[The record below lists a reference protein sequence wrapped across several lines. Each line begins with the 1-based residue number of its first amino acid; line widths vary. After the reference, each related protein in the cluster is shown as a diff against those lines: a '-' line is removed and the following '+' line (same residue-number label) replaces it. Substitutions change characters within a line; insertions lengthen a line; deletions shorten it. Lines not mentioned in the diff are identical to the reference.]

1 MPGPQSCLICR
12 SIVMRITLG
21 VMKVNLLLV
30 LLFALV
36 FNWPIFLHF
45 YTILTQL
52 DHVKAGFVLSIPLVL
67 LAALNAVFLPFTF
80 RYLLKPFFVLL
91 ILLGSVVSYAMLK
104 YGVIFDRDMV
114 QNMVATNTGEVS
126 AYLNGSVA
134 LWFLLTG
141 VLPALALLWV
151 KIEYPS
157 PWYRGFGLR
166 LGSIALSLL
175 FLVGVA
181 ALYYQ
186 DYASVGRNNKSLGK
200 EIVPAN
206 YVHGFYRYARDILFA
221 TPIPYQPL
229 GTDARVVGQGNKPTL
244 MFLVVGETA
253 RSQNYSL
260 NGYRKQTNSFTEQ
273 EAGVISFKDVRSCG
287 TATAVSV
294 PCMFS
299 NLTRRGYDDTLAQ
312 SRDGMLDVLQHAGVS
327 VLWKENDGGCKGVC
341 KNVPTIDIE
350 AKAFPQYCQQGSC
363 YDEVMLEGLDRQIA
377 DMKGKQGNKLVAFHL
392 MGSHGPTY
400 YRRYPASE
408 RFFVPDCPRS
418 DIENCSNEE
427 LVNTYDNTIRYT
439 DKVVAQLIEKLK
451 SLQTDYNVG
460 LVYLS
465 DHGESLGAMGL
476 YLHGTPYQFAPDD
489 QTRVPLLTWFSPQ
502 LQADRQLNMG
512 CLQQEASSKRFSHDN
527 LFHSML
533 GIMDVQ
539 TSVYDGALDLFK
551 PCRAG

>member
-1 MPGPQSCLICR
+1 
-12 SIVMRITLG
+12 MRFTLG

-45 YTILTQL
+45 YRILTAL
-52 DHVKAGFVLSIPLVL
+52 EHVKAGFALSIPFVL
-67 LAALNAVFLPFTF
+67 MAALNAVFLPFTF
-80 RYLLKPFFVLL
+80 KYVLKPFFTLM
-91 ILLGSVVSYAMLK
+91 ILTGSIASYAMLK
-104 YGVIFDRDMV
+104 YGVIFDVGMV
-114 QNMVATNTGEVS
+114 QNIIETNSGEATS
-126 AYLNGSVA
+126 YLNGSVA

-141 VLPALALLWV
+141 VLPVVCLLWV
-151 KIEYPS
+151 KIDYPS
-157 PWYRGFGLR
+157 PWYRGLGMR

-175 FLVGVA
+175 FLGGVA

-186 DYASVGRNNKSLGK
+186 DYASVGRNNHTIVK
-200 EIVPAN
+200 EIVPSN
-206 YVHGFYRYARDILFA
+206 YVRGVYRYFRDIVFA
-221 TPIPYQPL
+221 TPIPYEQI
-229 GTDARVVGQGNKPTL
+229 GTDAKIVSRSDKPTL

-260 NGYRKQTNSFTEQ
+260 NGYKKQTNGFTEQ
-273 EAGVISFKDVRSCG
+273 EPSLVSFKDVRSCG

-299 NLTRRGYDDTLAQ
+299 NLTRHEYDETVAK
-312 SRDGMLDVLQHAGVS
+312 SRDGLLDVLQHAGVS

-341 KNVPTIDIE
+341 KNVPTIEIE
-350 AKAFPQYCQQGSC
+350 PKQFPDYCQGDSC
-363 YDEVMLEGLDRQIA
+363 YDEVLLQGLDKQIS
-377 DMKGKQGNKLVAFHL
+377 DMKSGNKVVAFHL

-400 YRRYPASE
+400 YRRYPSAD
-408 RFFVPDCPRS
+408 RFFLPDCPRS

-439 DKVVAQLIEKLK
+439 DKVLSQLIAKLK
-451 SLQTDYNVG
+451 TLESQYNVG

-476 YLHGTPYQFAPDD
+476 YLHGTPYKFAPDD

-502 LQADRQLNMG
+502 LQQDRQLNQD
-512 CLQQEASSKRFSHDN
+512 CLRQEASSKRFSHDN
-527 LFHSML
+527 LFHSIL

-539 TSVYDGALDLFK
+539 TKVYDGALDLFK

>member
-1 MPGPQSCLICR
+1 
-12 SIVMRITLG
+12 MRVTLG
-21 VMKVNLLLV
+21 VLQTNLLLV
-30 LLFALV
+30 LFFALV
-36 FNWPIFLHF
+36 LNWPIFLHF
-45 YTILTQL
+45 YTVLSALT
-52 DHVKAGFVLSIPLVL
+52 HVKAGFAISIPLVL
-67 LAALNAVFLPFTF
+67 IAALNAVFIPFTF
-80 RYLLKPFFVLL
+80 RFVLKPFFTVL
-91 ILLGSVVSYAMLK
+91 ILTGSIVSYAMLK
-104 YGVIFDRDMV
+104 YGVIFDAGMI
-114 QNMVATNTGEVS
+114 QNIVETNSGEAG

-141 VLPALALLWV
+141 LLPVLVLWSLRIRYPARWYQGLALRAGALA
-151 KIEYPS
+151 I
-157 PWYRGFGLR
+157 
-166 LGSIALSLL
+166 SLL
-175 FLVGVA
+175 FIGGVA

-186 DYASVGRNNKSLGK
+186 DYASVGRNNKSLAK

-206 YVHGFYRYARDILFA
+206 YVHGLYKYGRDVLFA
-221 TPIPYQPL
+221 TPIPYQQL
-229 GTDARVVGQGNKPTL
+229 GTDAKVVARGSKPTL

-260 NGYRKQTNSFTEQ
+260 NGYGKATNSFTAKEQ
-273 EAGVISFKDVRSCG
+273 GVVSFKDVRSCG

-299 NLTRRGYDDTLAQ
+299 NLTRRGYDDQLAS
-312 SRDGMLDVLQHAGVS
+312 SRDGLLDVLQHAGVS

-341 KNVPTIDIE
+341 RNVPTIEILPKSYP
-350 AKAFPQYCQQGSC
+350 ALCQGESC
-363 YDEVMLEGLDRQIA
+363 YDEVLLEGLDQQIA
-377 DMKGKQGNKLVAFHL
+377 GMKGNKLVAFHL

-400 YRRYPASE
+400 FRRYPASE
-408 RFFVPDCPRS
+408 RVFMPDCPRS

-439 DKVVAQLIEKLK
+439 DKVVGLLIDKLK
-451 SLQTDYNVG
+451 SLESQYDVG

-476 YLHGTPYQFAPDD
+476 YLHGTPYKFAPDD

-502 LQADRQLNMG
+502 LQADRQLDMG
-512 CLQQEASSKRFSHDN
+512 CLAAEASSQRFSHDN

-539 TSVYDGALDLFK
+539 TRVYDNKLDLFK
-551 PCRAG
+551 PCRAS

>member
-1 MPGPQSCLICR
+1 
-12 SIVMRITLG
+12 MRITLG
-21 VMKVNLLLV
+21 VLQTNLLLV
-30 LLFALV
+30 LFFALV
-36 FNWPIFLHF
+36 LNWPIFLHF
-45 YTILTQL
+45 YTVLSGL
-52 DHVKAGFVLSIPLVL
+52 SHVKAGFAISIPLVL
-67 LAALNAVFLPFTF
+67 VAALNAVFIPFTF
-80 RYLLKPFFVLL
+80 RFLLKPFFTVL
-91 ILLGSVVSYAMLK
+91 ILSGSIVSYAMLK
-104 YGVIFDRDMV
+104 YGVIFDAGMM
-114 QNMVATNTGEVS
+114 QNIVETNSGEAG

-141 VLPALALLWV
+141 LLPVLVLWSIKIRYPARWYQGLALRAGALA
-151 KIEYPS
+151 I
-157 PWYRGFGLR
+157 
-166 LGSIALSLL
+166 SLL
-175 FLVGVA
+175 FIGGVA

-186 DYASVGRNNKSLGK
+186 DYASVGRNNKSLAK

-206 YVHGFYRYARDILFA
+206 YVHGLYKYGRDVLFA
-221 TPIPYQPL
+221 TPIPYQHL
-229 GTDARVVGQGNKPTL
+229 GTDAKVVARGGKPTL

-260 NGYRKQTNSFTEQ
+260 NGYGKATNSFTEKEQ
-273 EAGVISFKDVRSCG
+273 GVVSFKDVRSCG

-299 NLTRRGYDDTLAQ
+299 NLTRRGYDDQLAS
-312 SRDGMLDVLQHAGVS
+312 SRDGLLDVLQHAGVS

-341 KNVPTIDIE
+341 RNVPTIEILPKSYP
-350 AKAFPQYCQQGSC
+350 ALCQGESC
-363 YDEVMLEGLDRQIA
+363 YDEVLLEGLDQQIA
-377 DMKGKQGNKLVAFHL
+377 GMKGNKLVAFHL

-400 YRRYPASE
+400 FRRYPASE
-408 RFFVPDCPRS
+408 RAFVPDCPRS

-439 DKVVAQLIEKLK
+439 DKVVGQLIDKLK
-451 SLQTDYNVG
+451 SLESQYDVG

-476 YLHGTPYQFAPDD
+476 YLHGTPYKFAPDD

-502 LQADRQLNMG
+502 LQADRQLDMG
-512 CLQQEASSKRFSHDN
+512 CLAAEAGSKRFSHDN

-539 TSVYDGALDLFK
+539 TRVYDGALDLFK

>member
-1 MPGPQSCLICR
+1 
-12 SIVMRITLG
+12 MRVTLG
-21 VMKVNLLLV
+21 VLKTNFLLV
-30 LLFALV
+30 LFFALV
-36 FNWPIFLHF
+36 LNWPIFLHF
-45 YTILTQL
+45 YTALSGL
-52 DHVKAGFVLSIPLVL
+52 SHVKVGFAISIPLVL
-67 LAALNAVFLPFTF
+67 IAALNAVFIPFTF
-80 RYLLKPFFVLL
+80 RFVLKPFFTVL
-91 ILLGSVVSYAMLK
+91 ILSGSIVSYAMLK
-104 YGVIFDRDMV
+104 YGVIFDAGMM
-114 QNMVATNTGEVS
+114 QNIVETNSGEAG

-141 VLPALALLWV
+141 LLPVLVLWSLRIRYPARWYQGLALRTGAL
-151 KIEYPS
+151 
-157 PWYRGFGLR
+157 
-166 LGSIALSLL
+166 ALSLL
-175 FLVGVA
+175 FIGGVA

-186 DYASVGRNNKSLGK
+186 DYASVGRNNKSLAK

-206 YVHGFYRYARDILFA
+206 YVHGLYKYGRDVLFA
-221 TPIPYQPL
+221 TPIPYQHL
-229 GTDARVVGQGNKPTL
+229 GTDARVVARGSKPTL

-260 NGYRKQTNSFTEQ
+260 NGYGKATNSFTAKEQ
-273 EAGVISFKDVRSCG
+273 GMVSFKDVRSCG

-299 NLTRRGYDDTLAQ
+299 NLTRHGYDDQLAS
-312 SRDGMLDVLQHAGVS
+312 SRDGLLDVLQHAGVS

-341 KNVPTIDIE
+341 RNVPTIEILPKSYP
-350 AKAFPQYCQQGSC
+350 ALCQGESC
-363 YDEVMLEGLDRQIA
+363 YDEVLLEGLDQQIA
-377 DMKGKQGNKLVAFHL
+377 GMKGNKLVAFHL

-400 YRRYPASE
+400 FRRYPASE
-408 RFFVPDCPRS
+408 RAFMPDCPRS

-439 DKVVAQLIEKLK
+439 DKVVGQLIEKLK
-451 SLQTDYNVG
+451 SLESQYDVG

-476 YLHGTPYQFAPDD
+476 YLHGTPYKFAPDD

-502 LQADRQLNMG
+502 LQADRQLDMG
-512 CLQQEASSKRFSHDN
+512 CLAAEASSQRFSHDN

-539 TSVYDGALDLFK
+539 TSVYDNKLDLFK

>member
-1 MPGPQSCLICR
+1 
-12 SIVMRITLG
+12 MRVTLG
-21 VMKVNLLLV
+21 VLQTNLLLV
-30 LLFALV
+30 LFFTLV
-36 FNWPIFLHF
+36 LNWPVFLHF
-45 YTILTQL
+45 YTVLSALT
-52 DHVKAGFVLSIPLVL
+52 HVKAGFAISIPLVL
-67 LAALNAVFLPFTF
+67 IAALNAVFIPFTF
-80 RYLLKPFFVLL
+80 RFVLKPFFTVL
-91 ILLGSVVSYAMLK
+91 ILTGSIVSYAMLK
-104 YGVIFDRDMV
+104 YGVIFDAGMI
-114 QNMVATNTGEVS
+114 QNIVETNSGEAG

-141 VLPALALLWV
+141 LLPVLVLWSLRIRYPARWYQGLAWRAGALA
-151 KIEYPS
+151 I
-157 PWYRGFGLR
+157 
-166 LGSIALSLL
+166 SLL
-175 FLVGVA
+175 FIGGVA
-181 ALYYQ
+181 SLYYQ
-186 DYASVGRNNKSLGK
+186 DYASVGRNNKSLAK

-206 YVHGFYRYARDILFA
+206 YVHGLYKYGRDVLFA
-221 TPIPYQPL
+221 TPIPYQQL
-229 GTDARVVGQGNKPTL
+229 GTDARVVARGSKPTL

-260 NGYRKQTNSFTEQ
+260 NGYGKATNSFTAKEQ
-273 EAGVISFKDVRSCG
+273 GVVSFKDVRSCG

-299 NLTRRGYDDTLAQ
+299 NLTRRGYDDQLAS
-312 SRDGMLDVLQHAGVS
+312 SRDGLLDVLQHAGVS

-341 KNVPTIDIE
+341 RNVPTIEILPKSYP
-350 AKAFPQYCQQGSC
+350 ALCQGESC
-363 YDEVMLEGLDRQIA
+363 YDEVLLEGLDQQIA
-377 DMKGKQGNKLVAFHL
+377 GMKGNKLVAFHL

-400 YRRYPASE
+400 FRRYPASE
-408 RFFVPDCPRS
+408 RAFMPDCPRS

-439 DKVVAQLIEKLK
+439 DKVVGLLIDKLK
-451 SLQTDYNVG
+451 SLESQYDVG

-476 YLHGTPYQFAPDD
+476 YLHGTPYKFAPDD

-502 LQADRQLNMG
+502 LQADRQLDMG
-512 CLQQEASSKRFSHDN
+512 CLAAEASSQRFSHDN

-539 TSVYDGALDLFK
+539 TSVYDNKLDLFK

>member
-1 MPGPQSCLICR
+1 
-12 SIVMRITLG
+12 MRVTLG
-21 VMKVNLLLV
+21 VLQTNLLLV
-30 LLFALV
+30 LFFALV
-36 FNWPIFLHF
+36 LNWPIFLHF
-45 YTILTQL
+45 YTVLSALT
-52 DHVKAGFVLSIPLVL
+52 HVKAGFAISIPLVL
-67 LAALNAVFLPFTF
+67 IAALNAVFIPFTF
-80 RYLLKPFFVLL
+80 RFVLKPFFTVL
-91 ILLGSVVSYAMLK
+91 ILTGSIVSYAMLK
-104 YGVIFDRDMV
+104 YGVIFDAGMI
-114 QNMVATNTGEVS
+114 QNIVETNSGEAG

-141 VLPALALLWV
+141 LLPVLVLWSLRIRYPARWYQGLAWRAGALA
-151 KIEYPS
+151 I
-157 PWYRGFGLR
+157 
-166 LGSIALSLL
+166 SLL
-175 FLVGVA
+175 FIGGVA
-181 ALYYQ
+181 SLYYQ
-186 DYASVGRNNKSLGK
+186 DYASVGRNNKSLAK

-206 YVHGFYRYARDILFA
+206 YVHGLYKYGRDVLFA
-221 TPIPYQPL
+221 TPIPYQQL
-229 GTDARVVGQGNKPTL
+229 GTDARVVARGSKPTL

-260 NGYRKQTNSFTEQ
+260 NGYGKATNSFTAKEQ
-273 EAGVISFKDVRSCG
+273 GVVSFKDVRSCG

-299 NLTRRGYDDTLAQ
+299 NLTRRGYDDQLAS
-312 SRDGMLDVLQHAGVS
+312 SRDGLLDVLQHAGVS

-341 KNVPTIDIE
+341 RNVPTIEILPKSYP
-350 AKAFPQYCQQGSC
+350 ALCQGESC
-363 YDEVMLEGLDRQIA
+363 YDEVLLEGLDQQIA
-377 DMKGKQGNKLVAFHL
+377 SMKGNKLVAFHL

-400 YRRYPASE
+400 FRRYPASE
-408 RFFVPDCPRS
+408 RVFMPDCPRS

-439 DKVVAQLIEKLK
+439 DKVVGLLIDKLK
-451 SLQTDYNVG
+451 SLESQYDVG

-476 YLHGTPYQFAPDD
+476 YLHGTPYKFAPDD

-502 LQADRQLNMG
+502 LQADRQLDMG
-512 CLQQEASSKRFSHDN
+512 CLAAEASSQRFSHDN

-539 TSVYDGALDLFK
+539 TRVYDNKLDLFK

>member
-1 MPGPQSCLICR
+1 
-12 SIVMRITLG
+12 MRVTLG
-21 VMKVNLLLV
+21 VLKTNFLLV
-30 LLFALV
+30 LFFALV
-36 FNWPIFLHF
+36 LNWPIFLHF
-45 YTILTQL
+45 YTALSGL
-52 DHVKAGFVLSIPLVL
+52 SHVKVGFAISIPLVL
-67 LAALNAVFLPFTF
+67 IAALNAVFIPFTF
-80 RYLLKPFFVLL
+80 RFVLKPFFTLL
-91 ILLGSVVSYAMLK
+91 ILSGSIVSYAMLK
-104 YGVIFDRDMV
+104 YGVIFDAGMM
-114 QNMVATNTGEVS
+114 QNIIETNSGEAG

-141 VLPALALLWV
+141 LLPVLVLWSLRIRYPARWYQGLALRAGAL
-151 KIEYPS
+151 
-157 PWYRGFGLR
+157 
-166 LGSIALSLL
+166 ALSLL
-175 FLVGVA
+175 FIGGVA
-181 ALYYQ
+181 SLYYQ
-186 DYASVGRNNKSLGK
+186 DYASVGRNNKSLAK

-206 YVHGFYRYARDILFA
+206 YVHGLYKYGRDVLFA
-221 TPIPYQPL
+221 TPIPYQHL
-229 GTDARVVGQGNKPTL
+229 GTDARVVARGKKPTL

-260 NGYRKQTNSFTEQ
+260 NGYGKATNSFTAKEQ
-273 EAGVISFKDVRSCG
+273 GMVSFKDVRSCG

-299 NLTRRGYDDTLAQ
+299 NLTRHGYDDQLAS
-312 SRDGMLDVLQHAGVS
+312 SRDGLLDVLQHAGVS

-341 KNVPTIDIE
+341 RNVPTIEILPKSYP
-350 AKAFPQYCQQGSC
+350 ALCQGESC
-363 YDEVMLEGLDRQIA
+363 YDEVLLEGLDQQIA
-377 DMKGKQGNKLVAFHL
+377 GMKGNKLVAFHL

-400 YRRYPASE
+400 FRRYPASE
-408 RFFVPDCPRS
+408 RAFMPDCPRS

-439 DKVVAQLIEKLK
+439 DKVVGQLIEKLK
-451 SLQTDYNVG
+451 SLESQYDVG

-476 YLHGTPYQFAPDD
+476 YLHGTPYKFAPDD

-502 LQADRQLNMG
+502 LQADRQLDMG
-512 CLQQEASSKRFSHDN
+512 CLAAEASSQRFSHDN

-539 TSVYDGALDLFK
+539 TSVYDNKLDLFK

>member
-1 MPGPQSCLICR
+1 
-12 SIVMRITLG
+12 MRVTLG
-21 VMKVNLLLV
+21 VLQTNLLLV
-30 LLFALV
+30 LFFALV
-36 FNWPIFLHF
+36 LNWPIFLHF
-45 YTILTQL
+45 YTVLSALT
-52 DHVKAGFVLSIPLVL
+52 HVKAGFAISIPLVL
-67 LAALNAVFLPFTF
+67 IAALNAVFIPFTF
-80 RYLLKPFFVLL
+80 RFVLKPFFTVL
-91 ILLGSVVSYAMLK
+91 ILTGSIVSYAMLK
-104 YGVIFDRDMV
+104 YGVIFDAGMI
-114 QNMVATNTGEVS
+114 QNIVETNSGEAG

-141 VLPALALLWV
+141 LLPVLVLWSLRIRYPARWYQGVALRAGALA
-151 KIEYPS
+151 I
-157 PWYRGFGLR
+157 
-166 LGSIALSLL
+166 SLL
-175 FLVGVA
+175 FIGGVA
-181 ALYYQ
+181 SLYYQ
-186 DYASVGRNNKSLGK
+186 DYASVGRNNKSLAK

-206 YVHGFYRYARDILFA
+206 YVHGLYKYGRDVLFA
-221 TPIPYQPL
+221 TPIPYQQL
-229 GTDARVVGQGNKPTL
+229 GTDARVVARGSKPTL

-260 NGYRKQTNSFTEQ
+260 NGYGKATNSFTAKEQ
-273 EAGVISFKDVRSCG
+273 GVVSFRNVRSCG

-299 NLTRRGYDDTLAQ
+299 NLTRRGYDDQLAS
-312 SRDGMLDVLQHAGVS
+312 SRDGLLDVLQHAGVS

-341 KNVPTIDIE
+341 RNVPTIEILPKSYP
-350 AKAFPQYCQQGSC
+350 ALCQGESC
-363 YDEVMLEGLDRQIA
+363 YDEVLLEGLDQQIA
-377 DMKGKQGNKLVAFHL
+377 GMKGNKLVAFHL

-400 YRRYPASE
+400 FRRYPASE
-408 RFFVPDCPRS
+408 RVFMPDCPRS

-439 DKVVAQLIEKLK
+439 DKVVGLLIDKLK
-451 SLQTDYNVG
+451 SLESQYDVG

-476 YLHGTPYQFAPDD
+476 YLHGTPYKFAPDD

-502 LQADRQLNMG
+502 LQADRQLDMG
-512 CLQQEASSKRFSHDN
+512 CLAAEASSQRFSHDN

-539 TSVYDGALDLFK
+539 TSVYDNKLDLFK

>member
-1 MPGPQSCLICR
+1 
-12 SIVMRITLG
+12 MRPTLG
-21 VMKVNLLLV
+21 VIKVNLLLV

-45 YTILTQL
+45 YRILSAL
-52 DHVKAGFVLSIPLVL
+52 EHVKAGFALSIPFVL
-67 LAALNAVFLPFTF
+67 IAALNAVFLPFTF
-80 RYLLKPFFVLL
+80 KYLLKPFFTFL
-91 ILLGSVVSYAMLK
+91 IVTASLVSYAMLK
-104 YGVIFDRDMV
+104 YGIIFDVGMV
-114 QNMVATNTGEVS
+114 QNVVETNSGEAGS
-126 AYLNGSVA
+126 YLNGSVA

-141 VLPALALLWV
+141 VLPVLCLLWIRV
-151 KIEYPS
+151 EYPS
-157 PWYRGFGLR
+157 RWYKGLGMR
-166 LGSIALSLL
+166 LGGISLSLL
-175 FLVGVA
+175 FLLGVA

-186 DYASVGRNNKSLGK
+186 DYASVGRNNHNIVK
-200 EIVPAN
+200 EIVPSN
-206 YVHGFYRYARDILFA
+206 YVRGVYRYARDILFA
-221 TPIPYQPL
+221 TPIPYEQI
-229 GTDARVVGQGNKPTL
+229 GTDARITARGGKPTL

-260 NGYRKQTNSFTEQ
+260 NGYGKETNGFTAR
-273 EAGVISFKDVRSCG
+273 EAGLVSFKDVRSCG

-299 NLTRRGYDDTLAQ
+299 NLTRRGYDETLAK
-312 SRDGMLDVLQHAGVS
+312 SRDGLLDVLQHAGVS

-341 KNVPTIDIE
+341 KHVPTIEIE
-350 AKAFPQYCQQGSC
+350 PKAFPQYCEGDAC
-363 YDEVMLEGLDRQIA
+363 HDEVLLQGLDEQIA
-377 DMKGKQGNKLVAFHL
+377 GMRGGQGGKLVAFHL

-400 YRRYPASE
+400 YRRYPAAD
-408 RFFVPDCPRS
+408 RAFLPDCPRS

-439 DKVVAQLIEKLK
+439 DKVLAQLIDKLK
-451 SLQTDYNVG
+451 TLEDQYDVG

-476 YLHGTPYQFAPDD
+476 YLHGTPYKFAPDD
-489 QTRVPLLTWFSPQ
+489 QTRVPLLTWLSPQ
-502 LQADRQLNMG
+502 LQADRQLSLD

-539 TSVYDGALDLFK
+539 TQVYDGKLDLFK

>member
-1 MPGPQSCLICR
+1 
-12 SIVMRITLG
+12 MRVTLG
-21 VMKVNLLLV
+21 VLQTNLLLV
-30 LLFALV
+30 LFFALV
-36 FNWPIFLHF
+36 LNWPIFLHF
-45 YTILTQL
+45 YTVLSALT
-52 DHVKAGFVLSIPLVL
+52 HVKAGFAISIPLVL
-67 LAALNAVFLPFTF
+67 IAALNAVFIPFTF
-80 RYLLKPFFVLL
+80 RFVLKPFFTVL
-91 ILLGSVVSYAMLK
+91 ILTGSIVSYAMLK
-104 YGVIFDRDMV
+104 YGVIFDAGMI
-114 QNMVATNTGEVS
+114 QNIVETNSGEAG

-141 VLPALALLWV
+141 LLPVLVLWSLRIRYPARWYQGLALRAGALA
-151 KIEYPS
+151 I
-157 PWYRGFGLR
+157 
-166 LGSIALSLL
+166 SLL
-175 FLVGVA
+175 FIGGVA

-186 DYASVGRNNKSLGK
+186 DYASVGRNNKSLAK

-206 YVHGFYRYARDILFA
+206 YVHGLYKHGRDVLFA
-221 TPIPYQPL
+221 TPIPYQHL
-229 GTDARVVGQGNKPTL
+229 GTDARVVARGSKPTL

-260 NGYRKQTNSFTEQ
+260 NGYGKATNSFTAKKQ
-273 EAGVISFKDVRSCG
+273 GVVSFKDVRSCG

-299 NLTRRGYDDTLAQ
+299 NLTRRGYDDQLAS
-312 SRDGMLDVLQHAGVS
+312 SRDGLLDVLQHAGVS

-341 KNVPTIDIE
+341 RNVPTIEILPKSYP
-350 AKAFPQYCQQGSC
+350 ALCQGESC
-363 YDEVMLEGLDRQIA
+363 YDEVLLEGLDQQIA
-377 DMKGKQGNKLVAFHL
+377 GMKGNKLVAFHL

-400 YRRYPASE
+400 FRRYPASE
-408 RFFVPDCPRS
+408 RAFMPDCPRS

-439 DKVVAQLIEKLK
+439 DKVVGLLIDKLK
-451 SLQTDYNVG
+451 SLESQYDVG

-476 YLHGTPYQFAPDD
+476 YLHGTPYKFAPDD

-502 LQADRQLNMG
+502 LQADRQLDMG
-512 CLQQEASSKRFSHDN
+512 CLAAEASSQRFSHDN

-539 TSVYDGALDLFK
+539 TSVYDNKLDLFK

>member
-1 MPGPQSCLICR
+1 
-12 SIVMRITLG
+12 MRVTLG
-21 VMKVNLLLV
+21 VLQTNLLLV
-30 LLFALV
+30 LFFALV
-36 FNWPIFLHF
+36 LNWPIFLHF
-45 YTILTQL
+45 YTVLSALT
-52 DHVKAGFVLSIPLVL
+52 HVKAGFAISIPLVL
-67 LAALNAVFLPFTF
+67 IAALNAVFIPFTF
-80 RYLLKPFFVLL
+80 RFVLKPFFTVL
-91 ILLGSVVSYAMLK
+91 ILTGSIVSYAMLK
-104 YGVIFDRDMV
+104 YGVIFDAGMI
-114 QNMVATNTGEVS
+114 QNIVETNSGEAG

-141 VLPALALLWV
+141 LLPVLVLWSLRIRYPARWYQGLALRAGALA
-151 KIEYPS
+151 I
-157 PWYRGFGLR
+157 
-166 LGSIALSLL
+166 SLL
-175 FLVGVA
+175 FIGGVA

-186 DYASVGRNNKSLGK
+186 DYASVGRNNKSLAK

-206 YVHGFYRYARDILFA
+206 YVHGLYKYGRDVLFA
-221 TPIPYQPL
+221 TPIPYQQL
-229 GTDARVVGQGNKPTL
+229 GTDARVVARGSKPTL

-260 NGYRKQTNSFTEQ
+260 NGYGKATNSFTAKEQ
-273 EAGVISFKDVRSCG
+273 GVVSFKDVRSCG

-299 NLTRRGYDDTLAQ
+299 NLTRRGYDDQLAS
-312 SRDGMLDVLQHAGVS
+312 SRDGLLDVLQHAGVS

-341 KNVPTIDIE
+341 RNVPTIEILPKSYP
-350 AKAFPQYCQQGSC
+350 ALCQGESC
-363 YDEVMLEGLDRQIA
+363 YDEVLLEGLDQQIA
-377 DMKGKQGNKLVAFHL
+377 GMKGNKLVAFHL

-400 YRRYPASE
+400 FRRYPASE
-408 RFFVPDCPRS
+408 RFFMPDCPRS

-439 DKVVAQLIEKLK
+439 DKVVGLLIDKLK
-451 SLQTDYNVG
+451 SLESQYDVG

-476 YLHGTPYQFAPDD
+476 YLHGTPYKFAPDD

-502 LQADRQLNMG
+502 LQADRQLDMG
-512 CLQQEASSKRFSHDN
+512 CLAAEASSQRFSHDN

-539 TSVYDGALDLFK
+539 TSVYDNRLDLFK

>member
-1 MPGPQSCLICR
+1 
-12 SIVMRITLG
+12 MRLTLG

-45 YTILTQL
+45 YRILTAL
-52 DHVKAGFVLSIPLVL
+52 EHVKAGFALSIPLVL
-67 LAALNAVFLPFTF
+67 IAALNAVFLPFTF
-80 RYLLKPFFVLL
+80 RYLLKPFFILL
-91 ILLGSVVSYAMLK
+91 IMTASLVSYAMLK
-104 YGVIFDRDMV
+104 YGIIFDVGMV
-114 QNMVATNTGEVS
+114 QNILETNSGEATS
-126 AYLNGSVA
+126 YLNASVV
-134 LWFLLTG
+134 LWFLLTA
-141 VLPALALLWV
+141 VLPVLGLLWIKV
-151 KIEYPS
+151 EYPT
-157 PWYRGFGLR
+157 PWYKGLGLR

-186 DYASVGRNNKSLGK
+186 DYASVGRNNHSIVK
-200 EIVPAN
+200 EIVPSN
-206 YVHGFYRYARDILFA
+206 YVRGLYRYARDILFA
-221 TPIPYQPL
+221 TPVPYEPI
-229 GTDARVVGQGNKPTL
+229 GTDARVVAKSDKPTL

-260 NGYRKQTNSFTEQ
+260 NGYQKQTNGFTMKEPDLVSFR
-273 EAGVISFKDVRSCG
+273 DVRSCG

-299 NLTRRGYDDTLAQ
+299 NLTRREYDETLAK
-312 SRDGMLDVLQHAGVS
+312 SRDGLLDVLQHAGVS

-341 KNVPTIDIE
+341 NNVPTLEIE
-350 AKAFPQYCQQGSC
+350 PKTFPEYCEGDSC
-363 YDEVMLEGLDRQIA
+363 YDEVLLQGLDQQIA
-377 DMKGKQGNKLVAFHL
+377 GMKGKQGSKLVAFHL
-392 MGSHGPTY
+392 MGSLGPTY
-400 YRRYPASE
+400 YRRYPAAD
-408 RFFVPDCPRS
+408 RVFLPDCPRS

-439 DKVVAQLIEKLK
+439 DKVLSQLIDKLK
-451 SLQTDYNVG
+451 TLESQYNVG

-476 YLHGTPYQFAPDD
+476 YLHGTPYKFAPDD
-489 QTRVPLLTWFSPQ
+489 QTRVPLLTWLSPQ
-502 LQADRQLNMG
+502 LQRDRGLNQD
-512 CLQQEASSKRFSHDN
+512 CLRQEAGSKRFSHDN

-539 TSVYDGALDLFK
+539 TQAYDGKLDLFK

>member
-1 MPGPQSCLICR
+1 
-12 SIVMRITLG
+12 MRVTLG
-21 VMKVNLLLV
+21 VLQTNLLLV
-30 LLFALV
+30 LFFALV
-36 FNWPIFLHF
+36 LNWPIFLHF
-45 YTILTQL
+45 YTVLSALT
-52 DHVKAGFVLSIPLVL
+52 HVKAGFAISIPLVL
-67 LAALNAVFLPFTF
+67 IAALNAVFIPFTF
-80 RYLLKPFFVLL
+80 RFVLKPFFTVL
-91 ILLGSVVSYAMLK
+91 ILTGSIVSYAMLK
-104 YGVIFDRDMV
+104 YGVIFDAGMI
-114 QNMVATNTGEVS
+114 QNIVETNSGEAG

-141 VLPALALLWV
+141 LLPVLVLWSLRVRYPARWYQGLALRAGVLA
-151 KIEYPS
+151 I
-157 PWYRGFGLR
+157 
-166 LGSIALSLL
+166 SLL
-175 FLVGVA
+175 FIGGVA

-186 DYASVGRNNKSLGK
+186 DYASVGRNNKSLAK

-206 YVHGFYRYARDILFA
+206 YVHGLYKYGRDVLFA
-221 TPIPYQPL
+221 TPIPYQQL
-229 GTDARVVGQGNKPTL
+229 GTDARVVARGSKPTL

-260 NGYRKQTNSFTEQ
+260 NGYGKATNSFTAKEQ
-273 EAGVISFKDVRSCG
+273 GVVSFRDVRSCG

-299 NLTRRGYDDTLAQ
+299 NLTRRGYDDQLAS
-312 SRDGMLDVLQHAGVS
+312 SRDGLLDVLQHAGVS

-341 KNVPTIDIE
+341 RNVPTIEILPKSYP
-350 AKAFPQYCQQGSC
+350 ALCQGESC
-363 YDEVMLEGLDRQIA
+363 YDEVLLEGLDQQIA
-377 DMKGKQGNKLVAFHL
+377 EMKGNKLVAFHL

-400 YRRYPASE
+400 FRRYPASE
-408 RFFVPDCPRS
+408 RVFMPDCPRS

-439 DKVVAQLIEKLK
+439 DKVVGLLIDKLK
-451 SLQTDYNVG
+451 SLESQYDVG

-476 YLHGTPYQFAPDD
+476 YLHGTPYKFAPDD

-502 LQADRQLNMG
+502 LQADRQLDMG
-512 CLQQEASSKRFSHDN
+512 CLAAEASSQRFSHDN

-539 TSVYDGALDLFK
+539 TRVYDNKLDLFK

>member
-1 MPGPQSCLICR
+1 
-12 SIVMRITLG
+12 MRVTLG
-21 VMKVNLLLV
+21 VLKTNFLLV
-30 LLFALV
+30 LFFALV
-36 FNWPIFLHF
+36 LNWPIFLHF
-45 YTILTQL
+45 YTALSGL
-52 DHVKAGFVLSIPLVL
+52 SHVKVGFAISIPLVL
-67 LAALNAVFLPFTF
+67 IAALNAVFIPFTF
-80 RYLLKPFFVLL
+80 RFLLKPFFTLL
-91 ILLGSVVSYAMLK
+91 LLSGSIVSYAMLK
-104 YGVIFDRDMV
+104 YGVIFDAGMM
-114 QNMVATNTGEVS
+114 QNIIETNSGEAG

-141 VLPALALLWV
+141 LLPVLVLWSLRIRYPARWYQGLALRAGAL
-151 KIEYPS
+151 
-157 PWYRGFGLR
+157 
-166 LGSIALSLL
+166 ALSLL
-175 FLVGVA
+175 FIGGVA
-181 ALYYQ
+181 SLYYQ
-186 DYASVGRNNKSLGK
+186 DYASVGRNNKSLAK

-206 YVHGFYRYARDILFA
+206 YVHGLYKYGRDVLFA
-221 TPIPYQPL
+221 TPIPYQQL
-229 GTDARVVGQGNKPTL
+229 GTDARVVARGSKPTL

-260 NGYRKQTNSFTEQ
+260 NGYGKATNSFTAKEQ
-273 EAGVISFKDVRSCG
+273 GMVSFKDVRSCG

-299 NLTRRGYDDTLAQ
+299 NLTRHGYDDQLAS
-312 SRDGMLDVLQHAGVS
+312 SRDGLLDVLQHAGVS

-341 KNVPTIDIE
+341 RNVPTIEILPKSYP
-350 AKAFPQYCQQGSC
+350 ALCQGESC
-363 YDEVMLEGLDRQIA
+363 YDEVLLEGLDQQIA
-377 DMKGKQGNKLVAFHL
+377 GMKGNKLVAFHL

-400 YRRYPASE
+400 FRRYPASE
-408 RFFVPDCPRS
+408 RAFMPDCPRS

-439 DKVVAQLIEKLK
+439 DKVVGQLIEKLK
-451 SLQTDYNVG
+451 SLESQYDVG

-476 YLHGTPYQFAPDD
+476 YLHGTPYKFAPDD

-502 LQADRQLNMG
+502 LQADRQLDMG
-512 CLQQEASSKRFSHDN
+512 CLAAEASSQRFSHDN

-539 TSVYDGALDLFK
+539 TSVYDNKLDLFK

>member
-1 MPGPQSCLICR
+1 
-12 SIVMRITLG
+12 MRVTLG
-21 VMKVNLLLV
+21 VLQTNLLLV
-30 LLFALV
+30 LFFALV
-36 FNWPIFLHF
+36 LNWPIFLHF
-45 YTILTQL
+45 YTVLSALT
-52 DHVKAGFVLSIPLVL
+52 HVKAGFAISIPLVL
-67 LAALNAVFLPFTF
+67 IAALNAVFIPFTF
-80 RYLLKPFFVLL
+80 RFVLKPFFTVL
-91 ILLGSVVSYAMLK
+91 ILTGSIVSYAMLK
-104 YGVIFDRDMV
+104 YGVIFDAGMI
-114 QNMVATNTGEVS
+114 QNIVETNSGEAG

-141 VLPALALLWV
+141 LLPVLVLWSLRIRYPARWYQGLALRAGVLA
-151 KIEYPS
+151 I
-157 PWYRGFGLR
+157 
-166 LGSIALSLL
+166 SLL
-175 FLVGVA
+175 FIGGVA
-181 ALYYQ
+181 SLYYQ
-186 DYASVGRNNKSLGK
+186 DYASVGRNNKSLAK

-206 YVHGFYRYARDILFA
+206 YVHGLYKYGRDVLFA
-221 TPIPYQPL
+221 TPLPYQQL
-229 GTDARVVGQGNKPTL
+229 GTDARVVARGSKPTL

-260 NGYRKQTNSFTEQ
+260 NGYGKTTNSFTAKEQ
-273 EAGVISFKDVRSCG
+273 GVVSFKDVRSCG

-299 NLTRRGYDDTLAQ
+299 NLTRRGYDDQLAS
-312 SRDGMLDVLQHAGVS
+312 SRDGLLDVLQHAGVS

-341 KNVPTIDIE
+341 RNVPTIEILPKSYP
-350 AKAFPQYCQQGSC
+350 ALCQGESC
-363 YDEVMLEGLDRQIA
+363 YDEVLLEGLDQQIA
-377 DMKGKQGNKLVAFHL
+377 GMKGNKLVAFHL

-400 YRRYPASE
+400 FRRYPASE
-408 RFFVPDCPRS
+408 RAFMPDCPRS

-439 DKVVAQLIEKLK
+439 DKVVRLLIDKLK
-451 SLQTDYNVG
+451 SLESQYDVG

-476 YLHGTPYQFAPDD
+476 YLHGTPYKFAPDD

-502 LQADRQLNMG
+502 LQADRQLDMG
-512 CLQQEASSKRFSHDN
+512 CLAAEASSQRFSHDN

-539 TSVYDGALDLFK
+539 TRVYDNKLDLFR

>member
-1 MPGPQSCLICR
+1 
-12 SIVMRITLG
+12 MRVTLG
-21 VMKVNLLLV
+21 VLLTNLLLV
-30 LLFALV
+30 LFFALV
-36 FNWPIFLHF
+36 LNWPIFLHF
-45 YTILTQL
+45 YTVLSALT
-52 DHVKAGFVLSIPLVL
+52 HVKAGFAISIPLVL
-67 LAALNAVFLPFTF
+67 IAALNAVFIPFTF
-80 RYLLKPFFVLL
+80 RFVLKPFFTVL
-91 ILLGSVVSYAMLK
+91 ILTGSIVSYAMLK
-104 YGVIFDRDMV
+104 YGVIFDAGMI
-114 QNMVATNTGEVS
+114 QNIVETNSGEAG

-141 VLPALALLWV
+141 LLPVLVLWSLRIRYPARWYHGLALRAGALA
-151 KIEYPS
+151 I
-157 PWYRGFGLR
+157 
-166 LGSIALSLL
+166 SLL
-175 FLVGVA
+175 FIGGVA
-181 ALYYQ
+181 SLYYQ
-186 DYASVGRNNKSLGK
+186 DYASVGRNNKSLAK

-206 YVHGFYRYARDILFA
+206 YVHGLYKYGRDVLFA
-221 TPIPYQPL
+221 TPIPYQQL
-229 GTDARVVGQGNKPTL
+229 GTDARVVARGSKPTL

-260 NGYRKQTNSFTEQ
+260 NGYGKATNSFTAKEQ
-273 EAGVISFKDVRSCG
+273 GVVSFKDVRSCG

-299 NLTRRGYDDTLAQ
+299 NLTRRGYDDQLAS
-312 SRDGMLDVLQHAGVS
+312 SRDGLLDVLQHAGVS

-341 KNVPTIDIE
+341 RNVPTIEILPKSYP
-350 AKAFPQYCQQGSC
+350 ALCQGESC
-363 YDEVMLEGLDRQIA
+363 YDEVLLEGLDQQIA
-377 DMKGKQGNKLVAFHL
+377 GMKGNKLVAFHL

-400 YRRYPASE
+400 FRRYPASE
-408 RFFVPDCPRS
+408 RAFMPDCPRS

-439 DKVVAQLIEKLK
+439 DKVVGLLIDKLR
-451 SLQTDYNVG
+451 SLESQYDVG

-476 YLHGTPYQFAPDD
+476 YLHGTPYKFAPDD

-502 LQADRQLNMG
+502 LQADRQLDMG
-512 CLQQEASSKRFSHDN
+512 CLAAEARSQRFSHDN

-539 TSVYDGALDLFK
+539 TSVYDNKLDLFK

>member
-1 MPGPQSCLICR
+1 
-12 SIVMRITLG
+12 MRVTLG
-21 VMKVNLLLV
+21 VLQTNLLLV
-30 LLFALV
+30 LFFALV
-36 FNWPIFLHF
+36 LNWPIFLHF
-45 YTILTQL
+45 YTVLSALT
-52 DHVKAGFVLSIPLVL
+52 HVKAGFAISIPLVL
-67 LAALNAVFLPFTF
+67 IAALNAVFIPFTF
-80 RYLLKPFFVLL
+80 RFVLKPFFTVL
-91 ILLGSVVSYAMLK
+91 ILTGSIVSYAMLK
-104 YGVIFDRDMV
+104 YGVIFDAGMI
-114 QNMVATNTGEVS
+114 QNIVETNSGEAG

-141 VLPALALLWV
+141 LLPVLVLWSLRIRYPARWYQGVALRAGALA
-151 KIEYPS
+151 I
-157 PWYRGFGLR
+157 
-166 LGSIALSLL
+166 SLL
-175 FLVGVA
+175 FIGGVA
-181 ALYYQ
+181 SLYYQ
-186 DYASVGRNNKSLGK
+186 DYASVGRNNKSLAK

-206 YVHGFYRYARDILFA
+206 YVHGLYKYGRDVLFA
-221 TPIPYQPL
+221 TPIPYQHL
-229 GTDARVVGQGNKPTL
+229 GTDARVVALGSKPTL

-260 NGYRKQTNSFTEQ
+260 NGYGKATNSFTAKEQ
-273 EAGVISFKDVRSCG
+273 GVVSFRDVRSCG

-299 NLTRRGYDDTLAQ
+299 NLTRRGYDDQLAS
-312 SRDGMLDVLQHAGVS
+312 SRDGLLDVLQHAGVS

-341 KNVPTIDIE
+341 RNVPTIEILPKSYP
-350 AKAFPQYCQQGSC
+350 ALCQGESC
-363 YDEVMLEGLDRQIA
+363 YDEVLLEGLDQQIA
-377 DMKGKQGNKLVAFHL
+377 GMKGNKLVAFHL

-400 YRRYPASE
+400 FRRYPASE
-408 RFFVPDCPRS
+408 RVFMPDCPRS

-439 DKVVAQLIEKLK
+439 DKVVGLLIDKLK
-451 SLQTDYNVG
+451 SLESQYDVG

-476 YLHGTPYQFAPDD
+476 YLHGTPYKFAPDD

-502 LQADRQLNMG
+502 LQADRQLDMG
-512 CLQQEASSKRFSHDN
+512 CLAAEASSQRFSHDN

-539 TSVYDGALDLFK
+539 TRVYDNKLDLFK

>member
-1 MPGPQSCLICR
+1 
-12 SIVMRITLG
+12 MRVTLG
-21 VMKVNLLLV
+21 VLQTNLLLV
-30 LLFALV
+30 LFFALV
-36 FNWPIFLHF
+36 LNWPIFLHF
-45 YTILTQL
+45 YTVLSALT
-52 DHVKAGFVLSIPLVL
+52 HVKAGFAISIPLVL
-67 LAALNAVFLPFTF
+67 IAALNAVFIPFTF
-80 RYLLKPFFVLL
+80 RFVLKPFFTVL
-91 ILLGSVVSYAMLK
+91 ILTGSIVSYAMLK
-104 YGVIFDRDMV
+104 YGVIFDAGMI
-114 QNMVATNTGEVS
+114 QNIVETNSGEAG

-141 VLPALALLWV
+141 LLPVLVLWSLRIRYPARWYQGLAWRAGALA
-151 KIEYPS
+151 I
-157 PWYRGFGLR
+157 
-166 LGSIALSLL
+166 SLL
-175 FLVGVA
+175 FIGGVA
-181 ALYYQ
+181 SLYYQ
-186 DYASVGRNNKSLGK
+186 DYASVGRNNKSLVK

-206 YVHGFYRYARDILFA
+206 YVHGLYKYGRDVLFA
-221 TPIPYQPL
+221 TPIPYQHL
-229 GTDARVVGQGNKPTL
+229 GTDARVVARGGKPTL

-260 NGYRKQTNSFTEQ
+260 NGYGKATNSFTAKEQ
-273 EAGVISFKDVRSCG
+273 GVVSFRDVRSCG

-299 NLTRRGYDDTLAQ
+299 NLTRRGYDDQLAS
-312 SRDGMLDVLQHAGVS
+312 SRDGLLDVLQHAGVS

-341 KNVPTIDIE
+341 RNVPTIEILPNSYP
-350 AKAFPQYCQQGSC
+350 ALCQGESC
-363 YDEVMLEGLDRQIA
+363 YDEVLLEGLDQQIA
-377 DMKGKQGNKLVAFHL
+377 GMKGNKLVAFHL

-400 YRRYPASE
+400 FRRYPASE
-408 RFFVPDCPRS
+408 RAFMPDCPRS

-439 DKVVAQLIEKLK
+439 DKVVGLLIDKLK
-451 SLQTDYNVG
+451 SLESQYDVG

-476 YLHGTPYQFAPDD
+476 YLHGTPYKFAPDD

-502 LQADRQLNMG
+502 LQADRQLDMG
-512 CLQQEASSKRFSHDN
+512 CLAAEASSQRFSHDN

-539 TSVYDGALDLFK
+539 TSVYDNKLDLFK

>member
-1 MPGPQSCLICR
+1 
-12 SIVMRITLG
+12 MRVTLG
-21 VMKVNLLLV
+21 VLQTNLLLV
-30 LLFALV
+30 LFFALV
-36 FNWPIFLHF
+36 LNWPIFLHF
-45 YTILTQL
+45 YTVLSALT
-52 DHVKAGFVLSIPLVL
+52 HVKAGFAISIPLVL
-67 LAALNAVFLPFTF
+67 IAALNAVFIPFTF
-80 RYLLKPFFVLL
+80 RFVLKPFFTVL
-91 ILLGSVVSYAMLK
+91 ILTGSIVSYAMLK
-104 YGVIFDRDMV
+104 YGVIFDAGMI
-114 QNMVATNTGEVS
+114 QNIVETNSGEAG

-141 VLPALALLWV
+141 LLPVLVLWSLRIRYPARWYQGLAWRAGALA
-151 KIEYPS
+151 I
-157 PWYRGFGLR
+157 
-166 LGSIALSLL
+166 SLL
-175 FLVGVA
+175 FIGGVA
-181 ALYYQ
+181 SLYYQ
-186 DYASVGRNNKSLGK
+186 DYASVGRNNKSLAK

-206 YVHGFYRYARDILFA
+206 YVHGLYKYGRDVLFA
-221 TPIPYQPL
+221 TPIPYQHL
-229 GTDARVVGQGNKPTL
+229 GTDARVVARGGKPTL

-260 NGYRKQTNSFTEQ
+260 NGYGKATNSFTAKEQ
-273 EAGVISFKDVRSCG
+273 GVVSFRDVRSCG

-299 NLTRRGYDDTLAQ
+299 NLTRRGYDDQLAS
-312 SRDGMLDVLQHAGVS
+312 SRDGLLDVLQHAGVS

-341 KNVPTIDIE
+341 RNVPTIEILPKSYP
-350 AKAFPQYCQQGSC
+350 ALCQGESC
-363 YDEVMLEGLDRQIA
+363 YDEVLLEGLDQQIA
-377 DMKGKQGNKLVAFHL
+377 GMKGNKLVAFHL

-400 YRRYPASE
+400 FRRYPASE
-408 RFFVPDCPRS
+408 RAFMPDCPRS

-439 DKVVAQLIEKLK
+439 DKVVGLLIDKLK
-451 SLQTDYNVG
+451 SLESQYDVG

-476 YLHGTPYQFAPDD
+476 YLHGTPYKFAPDD

-502 LQADRQLNMG
+502 LQADRQLDMG
-512 CLQQEASSKRFSHDN
+512 CLAAEASSQRFSHDN

-539 TSVYDGALDLFK
+539 TKVYDGALDLFK

>member
-1 MPGPQSCLICR
+1 
-12 SIVMRITLG
+12 MRLTLG

-45 YTILTQL
+45 YRILTAL
-52 DHVKAGFVLSIPLVL
+52 EHVKAGFALSIPLVL
-67 LAALNAVFLPFTF
+67 IAALNAVFLPFTF
-80 RYLLKPFFVLL
+80 RYLLKPFFILL
-91 ILLGSVVSYAMLK
+91 IMTASLVSYAMLK
-104 YGVIFDRDMV
+104 YGIIFDVGMV
-114 QNMVATNTGEVS
+114 QNILETNSGEATS
-126 AYLNGSVA
+126 YLNASVV
-134 LWFLLTG
+134 LWFLLTA
-141 VLPALALLWV
+141 VLPVLGLLWIKV
-151 KIEYPS
+151 EYPT
-157 PWYRGFGLR
+157 PWYKGLGLR

-186 DYASVGRNNKSLGK
+186 DYASVGRNNHSIVK
-200 EIVPAN
+200 EIVPSN
-206 YVHGFYRYARDILFA
+206 YVRGLYRYARDILFA
-221 TPIPYQPL
+221 TPVPYEPI
-229 GTDARVVGQGNKPTL
+229 GTDARVVAKSDKPTL

-260 NGYRKQTNSFTEQ
+260 NGYQKETNGFTMKEPDLVSFR
-273 EAGVISFKDVRSCG
+273 DVRSCG
-287 TATAVSV
+287 TATAISV

-299 NLTRRGYDDTLAQ
+299 NLTRREYDETLAK
-312 SRDGMLDVLQHAGVS
+312 SRDGLLDVLQHAGVS

-341 KNVPTIDIE
+341 NHVPTLEIE
-350 AKAFPQYCQQGSC
+350 PKTFPEYCEGDSC
-363 YDEVMLEGLDRQIA
+363 YDEVLLQGLDQQIA
-377 DMKGKQGNKLVAFHL
+377 GMKGKQDSKLVAFHL

-400 YRRYPASE
+400 YRRYPAAD
-408 RFFVPDCPRS
+408 RVFLPDCPRS

-439 DKVVAQLIEKLK
+439 DKVLSQLIDKLK
-451 SLQTDYNVG
+451 TLESQYNVG

-476 YLHGTPYQFAPDD
+476 YLHGTPYKFAPDD

-502 LQADRQLNMG
+502 LQRDRQLDQD
-512 CLQQEASSKRFSHDN
+512 CLRQEAGSKRFSHDN

-539 TSVYDGALDLFK
+539 TQAYDGKLDLFK

>member
-1 MPGPQSCLICR
+1 
-12 SIVMRITLG
+12 MRVTLG
-21 VMKVNLLLV
+21 VLQTNLLLV
-30 LLFALV
+30 LFFALV
-36 FNWPIFLHF
+36 LNWPIFLHF
-45 YTILTQL
+45 YTVLSALT
-52 DHVKAGFVLSIPLVL
+52 HVKAGFAISIPLVL
-67 LAALNAVFLPFTF
+67 IAALNAVFIPFTF
-80 RYLLKPFFVLL
+80 RFVLKPFFTVL
-91 ILLGSVVSYAMLK
+91 ILTGSIVSYAMLK
-104 YGVIFDRDMV
+104 YGVIFDAGMI
-114 QNMVATNTGEVS
+114 QNIVETNSGEAG

-141 VLPALALLWV
+141 LLPVLVLWSLRIRYPARWYQGLALRAGVLA
-151 KIEYPS
+151 I
-157 PWYRGFGLR
+157 
-166 LGSIALSLL
+166 SLL
-175 FLVGVA
+175 FIGGVA
-181 ALYYQ
+181 AFYYQ
-186 DYASVGRNNKSLGK
+186 DYASVGRNNKSLAK

-206 YVHGFYRYARDILFA
+206 YVHGLYKYGRDVLFA
-221 TPIPYQPL
+221 TPLPYQQL
-229 GTDARVVGQGNKPTL
+229 GTDARVVARGSKPTL

-260 NGYRKQTNSFTEQ
+260 NGYGKATNSFTAKEQ
-273 EAGVISFKDVRSCG
+273 GVVSFRNVRSCG

-299 NLTRRGYDDTLAQ
+299 NLTRRGYDDQLAS
-312 SRDGMLDVLQHAGVS
+312 SRDGLLDVLQHAGVS

-341 KNVPTIDIE
+341 RNVPTIEILPKSYP
-350 AKAFPQYCQQGSC
+350 ALCQGESC
-363 YDEVMLEGLDRQIA
+363 YDEVLLEGLDQQIA
-377 DMKGKQGNKLVAFHL
+377 GMKGNKLVAFHL

-400 YRRYPASE
+400 FRRYPASE
-408 RFFVPDCPRS
+408 RAFMPDCPRS

-439 DKVVAQLIEKLK
+439 DKVVGLLIDKLK
-451 SLQTDYNVG
+451 SLESQYDVG

-476 YLHGTPYQFAPDD
+476 YLHGTPYKFAPDD

-502 LQADRQLNMG
+502 LQADRQLDMG
-512 CLQQEASSKRFSHDN
+512 CLAAEASSQRFSHDN

-539 TSVYDGALDLFK
+539 TRVYDNKLDLFK

>member
-1 MPGPQSCLICR
+1 
-12 SIVMRITLG
+12 MRVTLG
-21 VMKVNLLLV
+21 VLQTNLLLV
-30 LLFALV
+30 LFFALV
-36 FNWPIFLHF
+36 LNWPIFLHF
-45 YTILTQL
+45 YTVLSALT
-52 DHVKAGFVLSIPLVL
+52 HVKAGFAISIPLVL
-67 LAALNAVFLPFTF
+67 IAALNAVFIPFTF
-80 RYLLKPFFVLL
+80 RFVLKPFFTVL
-91 ILLGSVVSYAMLK
+91 ILTGSIVSYAMLK
-104 YGVIFDRDMV
+104 YGVIFDAGMI
-114 QNMVATNTGEVS
+114 QNIVETNSGEAG

-141 VLPALALLWV
+141 LLPVLVLWSLRIRYPARWYQGLAWRAGVLA
-151 KIEYPS
+151 I
-157 PWYRGFGLR
+157 
-166 LGSIALSLL
+166 SLL
-175 FLVGVA
+175 FIGGVA

-186 DYASVGRNNKSLGK
+186 DYASVGRNNKSLAK

-206 YVHGFYRYARDILFA
+206 YVHGLYKYGRDVLFA
-221 TPIPYQPL
+221 TPIPYQQL
-229 GTDARVVGQGNKPTL
+229 GTDARVVARESKPTL

-260 NGYRKQTNSFTEQ
+260 NGYGKATNSFTAKEQ
-273 EAGVISFKDVRSCG
+273 GVVSFRDVRSCG

-299 NLTRRGYDDTLAQ
+299 NLTRRGYDDQLAS
-312 SRDGMLDVLQHAGVS
+312 SRDGLLDVLQHAGVS

-341 KNVPTIDIE
+341 RNVPTIEILPKSYP
-350 AKAFPQYCQQGSC
+350 ALCQGESC
-363 YDEVMLEGLDRQIA
+363 YDEVLLEGLDQQIA
-377 DMKGKQGNKLVAFHL
+377 GMKGNKLVAFHL

-400 YRRYPASE
+400 YRRYPATD
-408 RFFVPDCPRS
+408 RVFVPDCPRS

-439 DKVVAQLIEKLK
+439 DKVVGLLIDKLK
-451 SLQTDYNVG
+451 SLESQYDVG

-476 YLHGTPYQFAPDD
+476 YLHGTPYKFAPDD

-502 LQADRQLNMG
+502 LQADRQLDMG
-512 CLQQEASSKRFSHDN
+512 CLAAEASSQRFSHDN

-539 TSVYDGALDLFK
+539 TKVYDGALDLFK

>member
-1 MPGPQSCLICR
+1 
-12 SIVMRITLG
+12 MRLTLG

-45 YTILTQL
+45 YRILTAL
-52 DHVKAGFVLSIPLVL
+52 EHVKAGFALSIPLVL
-67 LAALNAVFLPFTF
+67 IAALNAVFLPFTF
-80 RYLLKPFFVLL
+80 RYLLKPFFILL
-91 ILLGSVVSYAMLK
+91 IMTASLVSYAMLK
-104 YGVIFDRDMV
+104 YGIIFDVGMV
-114 QNMVATNTGEVS
+114 QNILETNSGEATS
-126 AYLNGSVA
+126 YLNASVV
-134 LWFLLTG
+134 LWFLLTA
-141 VLPALALLWV
+141 VLPVLGLLWIKV
-151 KIEYPS
+151 EYPT
-157 PWYRGFGLR
+157 PWYKGLGLR

-186 DYASVGRNNKSLGK
+186 DYASVGRNNHSIVK
-200 EIVPAN
+200 EIVPSN
-206 YVHGFYRYARDILFA
+206 YVRGLYRYARDILFA
-221 TPIPYQPL
+221 TPVPYEPI
-229 GTDARVVGQGNKPTL
+229 GTDARVVAKSDKPTL

-260 NGYRKQTNSFTEQ
+260 NGYQKETNGFTMKEPDLVSFR
-273 EAGVISFKDVRSCG
+273 DVRSCG

-299 NLTRRGYDDTLAQ
+299 NLTRRDYDETLAK
-312 SRDGMLDVLQHAGVS
+312 SRDGLLDVLQHAGVS

-341 KNVPTIDIE
+341 NHVPTLEIE
-350 AKAFPQYCQQGSC
+350 PKTFPEYCEGDSC
-363 YDEVMLEGLDRQIA
+363 YDEVLLQGLDQQIA
-377 DMKGKQGNKLVAFHL
+377 GMKGKQGSKLVAFHL

-400 YRRYPASE
+400 YRRYPAAD
-408 RFFVPDCPRS
+408 RVFLPDCPRS

-439 DKVVAQLIEKLK
+439 DKVLSQLIDKLK
-451 SLQTDYNVG
+451 TLESQYNVG

-476 YLHGTPYQFAPDD
+476 YLHGTPYKFAPDD

-502 LQADRQLNMG
+502 LQRDRQLDQD
-512 CLQQEASSKRFSHDN
+512 CLRQEAGSKRFSHDN

-539 TSVYDGALDLFK
+539 TQAYDGKLDLFK

>member
-1 MPGPQSCLICR
+1 
-12 SIVMRITLG
+12 MRVTLG
-21 VMKVNLLLV
+21 VLQTNLLLV
-30 LLFALV
+30 LFFALV
-36 FNWPIFLHF
+36 LNWPIFLHF
-45 YTILTQL
+45 YTALSGL
-52 DHVKAGFVLSIPLVL
+52 SHVKVGFAISIPLVL
-67 LAALNAVFLPFTF
+67 IAALNAVFIPFTF
-80 RYLLKPFFVLL
+80 RFLLKPFFTLL
-91 ILLGSVVSYAMLK
+91 LLSGSIVSYAMLK
-104 YGVIFDRDMV
+104 YGVIFDAGMM
-114 QNMVATNTGEVS
+114 QNIIETNRGEAG

-141 VLPALALLWV
+141 LLPVLVLWSLRIRYPARWYQGLALRAGALA
-151 KIEYPS
+151 I
-157 PWYRGFGLR
+157 
-166 LGSIALSLL
+166 SLM
-175 FLVGVA
+175 FIGGVA

-186 DYASVGRNNKSLGK
+186 DYASVGRNNKSLAK

-206 YVHGFYRYARDILFA
+206 YVHGLYKYGRDVLFA
-221 TPIPYQPL
+221 TPIPYQHL
-229 GTDARVVGQGNKPTL
+229 GTDARVVARGKKPTL

-260 NGYRKQTNSFTEQ
+260 NGYGKATNSFTAKEQ
-273 EAGVISFKDVRSCG
+273 GVVSFKDVRSCG

-299 NLTRRGYDDTLAQ
+299 NLTRRGYDDQLAS
-312 SRDGMLDVLQHAGVS
+312 SRDGLLDVLQHAGVS

-341 KNVPTIDIE
+341 RNVPTIEILPKSYP
-350 AKAFPQYCQQGSC
+350 ALCQGESC
-363 YDEVMLEGLDRQIA
+363 YDEVLLEGLDQQIA
-377 DMKGKQGNKLVAFHL
+377 GMTGQQGNKLVAFHL

-400 YRRYPASE
+400 FRRYPASE
-408 RFFVPDCPRS
+408 RAFIPDCPRS

-439 DKVVAQLIEKLK
+439 DKVVGQLIEKLK
-451 SLQTDYNVG
+451 SLESQYDVG

-476 YLHGTPYQFAPDD
+476 YLHGTPYKFAPDD

-502 LQADRQLNMG
+502 LQADRQLDMG
-512 CLQQEASSKRFSHDN
+512 CLAAEAGSQRFSHDN

-539 TSVYDGALDLFK
+539 TRVYDNKLDLFK

>member
-1 MPGPQSCLICR
+1 
-12 SIVMRITLG
+12 MRVTLG
-21 VMKVNLLLV
+21 VLQTNLLLV
-30 LLFALV
+30 LFFALV
-36 FNWPIFLHF
+36 LNWPIFLHF
-45 YTILTQL
+45 YTALSGL
-52 DHVKAGFVLSIPLVL
+52 SHVKVGFAISIPLVL
-67 LAALNAVFLPFTF
+67 IAALNAVFIPFTF
-80 RYLLKPFFVLL
+80 RFLLKPFFTLL
-91 ILLGSVVSYAMLK
+91 LLSGSIVSYAMLK
-104 YGVIFDRDMV
+104 YGVIFDAGMM
-114 QNMVATNTGEVS
+114 QNIIETNSGEAG

-141 VLPALALLWV
+141 LLPVLVLWSLRIRYPARWYQGLALRAGALA
-151 KIEYPS
+151 I
-157 PWYRGFGLR
+157 
-166 LGSIALSLL
+166 SLL
-175 FLVGVA
+175 FIGGVA

-186 DYASVGRNNKSLGK
+186 DYASVGRNNKSLAK

-206 YVHGFYRYARDILFA
+206 YVHGLYKYGRDVLFA
-221 TPIPYQPL
+221 TPIPYQHL
-229 GTDARVVGQGNKPTL
+229 GTDARVVARGKKPTL

-260 NGYRKQTNSFTEQ
+260 NGYGKATNSFTAKEQ
-273 EAGVISFKDVRSCG
+273 GVVSFKDVRSCG

-299 NLTRRGYDDTLAQ
+299 NLTRRGYDDQLAS
-312 SRDGMLDVLQHAGVS
+312 SRDGLLDVLQHAGVS

-341 KNVPTIDIE
+341 RNVPTIEILPKSYP
-350 AKAFPQYCQQGSC
+350 ALCQGESC
-363 YDEVMLEGLDRQIA
+363 YDEVLLEGLDQQIA
-377 DMKGKQGNKLVAFHL
+377 GMTGQQGNKLVAFHL

-400 YRRYPASE
+400 FRRYPASE
-408 RFFVPDCPRS
+408 RTFMPDCPRS

-439 DKVVAQLIEKLK
+439 DKVVGRLIDKLK
-451 SLQTDYNVG
+451 SLESQYDVG

-476 YLHGTPYQFAPDD
+476 YLHGTPYKFAPDD

-502 LQADRQLNMG
+502 LQADRQLDMG
-512 CLQQEASSKRFSHDN
+512 CLAAEAGSQRFSHDN

-539 TSVYDGALDLFK
+539 TRVYDNKLDLFK

>member
-1 MPGPQSCLICR
+1 
-12 SIVMRITLG
+12 MRVTLG
-21 VMKVNLLLV
+21 VLQTNLLLV
-30 LLFALV
+30 LFFALV
-36 FNWPIFLHF
+36 LNWPIFLHF
-45 YTILTQL
+45 YTVLSALT
-52 DHVKAGFVLSIPLVL
+52 HVKAGFAISIPLVL
-67 LAALNAVFLPFTF
+67 IAALNAVFIPFTF
-80 RYLLKPFFVLL
+80 RFVLKPFFTVL
-91 ILLGSVVSYAMLK
+91 ILTGSIVSYAMLK
-104 YGVIFDRDMV
+104 YGVIFDAGMI
-114 QNMVATNTGEVS
+114 QNIVETNSGEAG

-141 VLPALALLWV
+141 LLPVLVLWSLRIRYPARWYQGLALRAGALA
-151 KIEYPS
+151 I
-157 PWYRGFGLR
+157 
-166 LGSIALSLL
+166 SLL
-175 FLVGVA
+175 FIGGVA

-186 DYASVGRNNKSLGK
+186 DYASVGRNNKSLAK

-206 YVHGFYRYARDILFA
+206 YVHGLYKYGRDVLFA
-221 TPIPYQPL
+221 TQIPYQQL
-229 GTDARVVGQGNKPTL
+229 GTDARVVARGSKPTL

-260 NGYRKQTNSFTEQ
+260 NGYGKATNSFTAKEQ
-273 EAGVISFKDVRSCG
+273 GVVSFKDVRSCG

-299 NLTRRGYDDTLAQ
+299 NLTRRGYDDQLAS
-312 SRDGMLDVLQHAGVS
+312 SRDGLLDVLQHAGVS

-341 KNVPTIDIE
+341 RNVPTIEILPKSYP
-350 AKAFPQYCQQGSC
+350 ALCQGESC
-363 YDEVMLEGLDRQIA
+363 YDEVLLEGLGQQIA
-377 DMKGKQGNKLVAFHL
+377 GMKGNKLVAFHL

-400 YRRYPASE
+400 FRRYPTSE
-408 RFFVPDCPRS
+408 RFFMPDCPRS

-439 DKVVAQLIEKLK
+439 DKVVGLLIDKLK
-451 SLQTDYNVG
+451 SLESQYDVG

-476 YLHGTPYQFAPDD
+476 YLHGTPYKFAPDD

-502 LQADRQLNMG
+502 LQADRQLDMG
-512 CLQQEASSKRFSHDN
+512 CLAAEASSQRFSHDN

-539 TSVYDGALDLFK
+539 TSVYDNRLDLFK

>member
-1 MPGPQSCLICR
+1 
-12 SIVMRITLG
+12 MRVTLG
-21 VMKVNLLLV
+21 VLQTNLLLV
-30 LLFALV
+30 LFFALV
-36 FNWPIFLHF
+36 LNWPIFLHF
-45 YTILTQL
+45 YTVLSALT
-52 DHVKAGFVLSIPLVL
+52 HVKAGFAISIPLVL
-67 LAALNAVFLPFTF
+67 IAALNAVFIPFTF
-80 RYLLKPFFVLL
+80 RFVLKPFFTVL
-91 ILLGSVVSYAMLK
+91 ILTGSIVSYAMLK
-104 YGVIFDRDMV
+104 YGVIFDAGMI
-114 QNMVATNTGEVS
+114 QNIVETNSGEAG

-141 VLPALALLWV
+141 LLPVLVLWSLRIRYPARWYQGLALRAGVLA
-151 KIEYPS
+151 I
-157 PWYRGFGLR
+157 
-166 LGSIALSLL
+166 SLL
-175 FLVGVA
+175 FIGGIA
-181 ALYYQ
+181 SLYYQ
-186 DYASVGRNNKSLGK
+186 DYASVGRNNKSLAK

-206 YVHGFYRYARDILFA
+206 YVHGLYKYGRDVLFA
-221 TPIPYQPL
+221 TPIPYQHL
-229 GTDARVVGQGNKPTL
+229 GTDAKVVARGGKPTL

-260 NGYRKQTNSFTEQ
+260 NGYGKATNSFTAKEQ
-273 EAGVISFKDVRSCG
+273 GVVSFRNVRSCG

-299 NLTRRGYDDTLAQ
+299 NLTRRGYDDQLAS
-312 SRDGMLDVLQHAGVS
+312 SRDGLLDVLQHAGVS

-341 KNVPTIDIE
+341 RNVPTIEILPKSYP
-350 AKAFPQYCQQGSC
+350 ALCQGESC
-363 YDEVMLEGLDRQIA
+363 YDEVLLEGLDQQIA
-377 DMKGKQGNKLVAFHL
+377 GMKGNKLVAFHL

-400 YRRYPASE
+400 FRRYPASE
-408 RFFVPDCPRS
+408 RVFLPDCPRS

-439 DKVVAQLIEKLK
+439 DKVVGLLIDKLK
-451 SLQTDYNVG
+451 SLESQYDVG

-476 YLHGTPYQFAPDD
+476 YLHGTPYKFAPDD

-502 LQADRQLNMG
+502 LQADRQLDMG
-512 CLQQEASSKRFSHDN
+512 CLAAEASSQRFSHDN

-539 TSVYDGALDLFK
+539 TSVYDNKLDLFK

>member
-1 MPGPQSCLICR
+1 
-12 SIVMRITLG
+12 MRVTLG
-21 VMKVNLLLV
+21 VLQTNLLLV
-30 LLFALV
+30 LFFALV
-36 FNWPIFLHF
+36 LNWPIFLHF
-45 YTILTQL
+45 YTVLSALT
-52 DHVKAGFVLSIPLVL
+52 HVKAGFAISIPLVL
-67 LAALNAVFLPFTF
+67 IAALNAVFIPFTF
-80 RYLLKPFFVLL
+80 RFVLKPFFTVL
-91 ILLGSVVSYAMLK
+91 ILTGSIVSYAMLK
-104 YGVIFDRDMV
+104 YGVIFDAGMI
-114 QNMVATNTGEVS
+114 QNIVETNSGEAG

-141 VLPALALLWV
+141 LLPVLVLWSLRIRYPARWYQGLAWRAGVLA
-151 KIEYPS
+151 I
-157 PWYRGFGLR
+157 
-166 LGSIALSLL
+166 SLL
-175 FLVGVA
+175 FIGGVA

-186 DYASVGRNNKSLGK
+186 DYASVGRNNKSLAK

-206 YVHGFYRYARDILFA
+206 YVHGLYKYGRDVLFA
-221 TPIPYQPL
+221 TPIPYQQL
-229 GTDARVVGQGNKPTL
+229 GTDARVVARGSKPTL

-260 NGYRKQTNSFTEQ
+260 NGYGKATNSFTAKEQ
-273 EAGVISFKDVRSCG
+273 GVVSFRDVRSCG

-299 NLTRRGYDDTLAQ
+299 NLTRRGYDDQLAS
-312 SRDGMLDVLQHAGVS
+312 SRDGLLDVLQHAGVS

-341 KNVPTIDIE
+341 RNVPTIEILPKSYP
-350 AKAFPQYCQQGSC
+350 ALCQGESC
-363 YDEVMLEGLDRQIA
+363 YDEVLLEGLDQQIA
-377 DMKGKQGNKLVAFHL
+377 GMKGNKLVAFHL

-400 YRRYPASE
+400 FRRYPASE
-408 RFFVPDCPRS
+408 RVFMPDCPRS

-439 DKVVAQLIEKLK
+439 DKVVGLLIDKLK
-451 SLQTDYNVG
+451 SLESQYDVG

-476 YLHGTPYQFAPDD
+476 YLHGTPYKFAPDD

-502 LQADRQLNMG
+502 LQADRQLDMG
-512 CLQQEASSKRFSHDN
+512 CLAAEASSQRFSHDN

-539 TSVYDGALDLFK
+539 TRVYNNKLDLFK

>member
-1 MPGPQSCLICR
+1 
-12 SIVMRITLG
+12 MRVTLG
-21 VMKVNLLLV
+21 VLKTNFLLV
-30 LLFALV
+30 LFFALV
-36 FNWPIFLHF
+36 LNWPIFLHF
-45 YTILTQL
+45 YTVLSALT
-52 DHVKAGFVLSIPLVL
+52 HVKAGFAISIPLVL
-67 LAALNAVFLPFTF
+67 IAALNAVFIPFTF
-80 RYLLKPFFVLL
+80 RFLLKPFFTLL
-91 ILLGSVVSYAMLK
+91 LLSGSIVSYAMLK
-104 YGVIFDRDMV
+104 YGVIFDAGMM
-114 QNMVATNTGEVS
+114 QNIIETNSGEAG

-141 VLPALALLWV
+141 LLPVLVLWSLRIRYPARWYQGLALRAGAL
-151 KIEYPS
+151 
-157 PWYRGFGLR
+157 
-166 LGSIALSLL
+166 ALSLL
-175 FLVGVA
+175 FIGGVA
-181 ALYYQ
+181 SLYYQ
-186 DYASVGRNNKSLGK
+186 DYASVGRNNKSLAK

-206 YVHGFYRYARDILFA
+206 YVHGLYKYGRDVLFA
-221 TPIPYQPL
+221 TPIPYQHL
-229 GTDARVVGQGNKPTL
+229 GTDARVVARGKKPTL

-260 NGYRKQTNSFTEQ
+260 NGYGKATNSFTAKEQ
-273 EAGVISFKDVRSCG
+273 GMVSFKDVRSCG

-299 NLTRRGYDDTLAQ
+299 NLTRHGYDDQLAS
-312 SRDGMLDVLQHAGVS
+312 SRDGLLDVLQHAGVS

-341 KNVPTIDIE
+341 RNVPTIEILPKSYP
-350 AKAFPQYCQQGSC
+350 ALCQGESC
-363 YDEVMLEGLDRQIA
+363 YDEVLLEGLDQQIA
-377 DMKGKQGNKLVAFHL
+377 GMKGNKLVAFHL

-400 YRRYPASE
+400 FRRYPASE
-408 RFFVPDCPRS
+408 RAFMPDCPRS

-439 DKVVAQLIEKLK
+439 DKVVGQLIEKLK
-451 SLQTDYNVG
+451 SLESQYDVG

-476 YLHGTPYQFAPDD
+476 YLHGTPYKFAPDD

-502 LQADRQLNMG
+502 LQADRQLDMG
-512 CLQQEASSKRFSHDN
+512 CLAAEASSQRFSHDN

-539 TSVYDGALDLFK
+539 TSVYDNKLDLFK

>member
-1 MPGPQSCLICR
+1 
-12 SIVMRITLG
+12 MRVTLG
-21 VMKVNLLLV
+21 VLQTNLLLV
-30 LLFALV
+30 LFFALV
-36 FNWPIFLHF
+36 LNWPIFLHF
-45 YTILTQL
+45 YTVLSALT
-52 DHVKAGFVLSIPLVL
+52 HVKAGFAISIPLVL
-67 LAALNAVFLPFTF
+67 IAALNAVFIPFTF
-80 RYLLKPFFVLL
+80 RFVLKPFFTVL
-91 ILLGSVVSYAMLK
+91 ILTSSIVSYAMLK
-104 YGVIFDRDMV
+104 YGVIFDAGMI
-114 QNMVATNTGEVS
+114 QNIVETNSGEAG

-141 VLPALALLWV
+141 LLPVLVLWSLRIRYPARWYQGLALRAGVLA
-151 KIEYPS
+151 I
-157 PWYRGFGLR
+157 
-166 LGSIALSLL
+166 SLL
-175 FLVGVA
+175 FIGGVA
-181 ALYYQ
+181 SLYYQ
-186 DYASVGRNNKSLGK
+186 DYASVGRNNKSLAK

-206 YVHGFYRYARDILFA
+206 YVHGLYKYGRDVLFA
-221 TPIPYQPL
+221 TPIPYQQL
-229 GTDARVVGQGNKPTL
+229 GTDARVVARGSKPTL

-260 NGYRKQTNSFTEQ
+260 NGYGKATNSFTAKEQ
-273 EAGVISFKDVRSCG
+273 GVVSFRNVRSCG

-299 NLTRRGYDDTLAQ
+299 NLTRRGYDDQLAS
-312 SRDGMLDVLQHAGVS
+312 SRDGLLDVLQHAGVS

-341 KNVPTIDIE
+341 RNVPTIEILPKSYP
-350 AKAFPQYCQQGSC
+350 ALCQGESC
-363 YDEVMLEGLDRQIA
+363 YDEVLLEGLDQQIA
-377 DMKGKQGNKLVAFHL
+377 GMKGNKLVAFHL

-400 YRRYPASE
+400 FRRYPASE
-408 RFFVPDCPRS
+408 RVFMPDCPRS

-439 DKVVAQLIEKLK
+439 DKVVGLLIDKLK
-451 SLQTDYNVG
+451 SLESQYDVG

-476 YLHGTPYQFAPDD
+476 YLHGTPYKFAPDD

-502 LQADRQLNMG
+502 LQADRQLDMG
-512 CLQQEASSKRFSHDN
+512 CLAAEASSQRFSHDN

-539 TSVYDGALDLFK
+539 TRVYDNKLDLFK

>member
-1 MPGPQSCLICR
+1 
-12 SIVMRITLG
+12 MRLTLG

-45 YTILTQL
+45 YTILTAL
-52 DHVKAGFVLSIPLVL
+52 EHVKVGFALSIPFVL
-67 LAALNAVFLPFTF
+67 MAALNAVFLPFTF
-80 RYLLKPFFVLL
+80 KYLLKPFFCLL
-91 ILLGSVVSYAMLK
+91 ILTGSIASYAMLK
-104 YGVIFDRDMV
+104 YGVIFDVGMV
-114 QNMVATNTGEVS
+114 QNIIETNSGEATS
-126 AYLNGSVA
+126 YLNGSVA
-134 LWFLLTG
+134 IWFLLTG
-141 VLPALALLWV
+141 VLPVLCLLWI
-151 KIEYPS
+151 KIEYPAV
-157 PWYRGFGLR
+157 WYKGLALR

-186 DYASVGRNNKSLGK
+186 DYASVGRNNHAIVK

-206 YVHGFYRYARDILFA
+206 YVRGLYRYARDIVFA
-221 TPIPYQPL
+221 TPIPYQPI
-229 GTDARVVGQGNKPTL
+229 GTDAKVVAKSDKPTL

-260 NGYRKQTNSFTEQ
+260 NGYKKETNSFTEK
-273 EAGVISFKDVRSCG
+273 ESGLVSFKDVRSCG

-299 NLTRRGYDDTLAQ
+299 NLTRHEYDETLAK
-312 SRDGMLDVLQHAGVS
+312 SRDGLLDVLQHAGVS

-341 KNVPTIDIE
+341 KNVPTIEIE
-350 AKAFPQYCQQGSC
+350 PKQFPDYCQGDSC
-363 YDEVMLEGLDRQIA
+363 YDEVLLQGLDKQIT
-377 DMKGKQGNKLVAFHL
+377 DMKSGNKVVAFHL

-400 YRRYPASE
+400 YRRYPAAD
-408 RFFVPDCPRS
+408 RFFLPDCPRS

-439 DKVVAQLIEKLK
+439 DKVLSQLIAKLK
-451 SLQTDYNVG
+451 TLESQYNVG

-476 YLHGTPYQFAPDD
+476 YLHGTPYKFAPDD

-502 LQADRQLNMG
+502 LQQDRQLDQD
-512 CLQQEASSKRFSHDN
+512 CLRQEASSKRFSHDN

-533 GIMDVQ
+533 GIMDVKTQ
-539 TSVYDGALDLFK
+539 VYDGALDMFK

>member
-1 MPGPQSCLICR
+1 
-12 SIVMRITLG
+12 MRFTLG

-45 YTILTQL
+45 YTILTAL
-52 DHVKAGFVLSIPLVL
+52 EHVKAGFALSIPFVL
-67 LAALNAVFLPFTF
+67 MAALNAVFLPFTF
-80 RYLLKPFFVLL
+80 KYLLKPFFILL
-91 ILLGSVVSYAMLK
+91 IMTGSIASYAMLK
-104 YGVIFDRDMV
+104 YGVIFDMGMV
-114 QNMVATNTGEVS
+114 QNIIETNSGEATS
-126 AYLNGSVA
+126 YLNGSIVI
-134 LWFLLTG
+134 WFLLTA
-141 VLPALALLWV
+141 VLPVLCLLAIR
-151 KIEYPS
+151 IEYPS
-157 PWYRGFGLR
+157 SWLKGLGLR
-166 LGSIALSLL
+166 LGGIACSLL
-175 FLVGVA
+175 FLFGVA

-186 DYASVGRNNKSLGK
+186 DYASVGRNNHGLLK
-200 EIVPAN
+200 EIVPSN
-206 YVHGFYRYARDILFA
+206 YVGGVYRYARDVVFA
-221 TPIPYQPL
+221 TPVPYEPI
-229 GTDARVVGQGNKPTL
+229 GTDAKVVGQGDKPTL

-260 NGYRKQTNSFTEQ
+260 NGYKKETNSFTSKEQ
-273 EAGVISFKDVRSCG
+273 EIVSFKDVRSCG

-299 NLTRRGYDDTLAQ
+299 NLTRREYDESVAK
-312 SRDGMLDVLQHAGVS
+312 SRDGLLDVLQHAGVS

-341 KNVPTIDIE
+341 KNVPTIEIQP
-350 AKAFPQYCQQGSC
+350 KQFPAYCEGDSC
-363 YDEVMLEGLDRQIA
+363 YDEVLLQGLDQQIA
-377 DMKGKQGNKLVAFHL
+377 DMKSGNKVVAFHL

-400 YRRYPASE
+400 YRRYPAAD
-408 RFFVPDCPRS
+408 RFFTPDCPRS

-439 DKVVAQLIEKLK
+439 DKVLAQLIDKLK
-451 SLQTDYNVG
+451 TLESQYNVG

-476 YLHGTPYQFAPDD
+476 YLHGTPYKFAPDD

-502 LQADRQLNMG
+502 LQKDRQLDQD
-512 CLQQEASSKRFSHDN
+512 CLRQEAGSKRFSHDN

-539 TSVYDGALDLFK
+539 TKVYDGALDLFK
-551 PCRAG
+551 SCRGG